1 MRKVITFIL
10 AFCLSVSAAS
20 AESISKTIRS
30 SKINPSAISVS
41 VRDMKDGKIVYSWHD
56 KSPMTPAST
65 LKLVTLMGS
74 LDSLGSDYEFS
85 TSLYK
90 SVNNDLYLKL
100 GADPFLSSSDLD
112 TLFEAAVSKKIIEPK
127 KIFIDDSIF
136 DSIEWGEGWQWDDE
150 LNPLMQKFSAYNI
163 DKNTLNII
171 VAPKTGLKVPYISI
185 KPYYPIN
192 VMNLVLADAN
202 SGRNNLTVE
211 KNTIYTPNTISISGT
226 ISSQAIVNI
235 PVPNPRVYFK
245 MRLDDVIRKN
255 KIMYL
260 KSYPRAKM
268 PSDKI
273 YLVKEVKHSIDEAI
287 PEVLKNSNN
296 FIAETLFKLAGA
308 NYTHSMG
315 TADNSYSMLKE
326 YLNGLNVS
334 SEDIKFVDG
343 SGVSKNNIMTA
354 DFMTDFL
361 YKVSSD
367 KNFELLKSNMPIPGE
382 GTLKTRMLYFKDSLK
397 AKTGTLSDTSA
408 IAGYIT
414 TRKGKVYAFDIMV
427 KDAKSS
433 MSDKKDIEE
442 QILREIY
449 MN

>member
-10 AFCLSVSAAS
+10 ALCMSVSAVC

-41 VRDMKDGKIVYSWHD
+41 VRDMKDGKVVYSWHE

-65 LKLVTLMGS
+65 LKLVSIMGA
-74 LDSLGSDYEFS
+74 LNSLGEDYEFS

-90 SVNNDLYLKL
+90 STNNDLYVKL
-100 GADPFLSSSDLD
+100 GADPFLSAYDLG
-112 TLFEAAVSKKIIEPK
+112 TMFEAAVSKKITEPK
-127 KIFIDDSIF
+127 RIYIDDSIF
-136 DSIEWGEGWQWDDE
+136 DSVEWGEGWQWDDE

-171 VAPKTGLKVPYISI
+171 VAPKSGLNVPYISV

-192 VMNLVLADAN
+192 IMNLVSTDIN
-202 SGRNNLTVE
+202 SGRNALSVE
-211 KNTIYTPNTISISGT
+211 KNTIYTPNTISVSG
-226 ISSQAIVNI
+226 IVSSQAVENV

-255 KIMYL
+255 KIIYS
-260 KSYPRAKM
+260 KSYPRAKT

-273 YLVKEVKHSIDEAI
+273 YLVKEVKHPIKDAVT
-287 PEVLKNSNN
+287 EVLKNSNN

-308 NYTHSMG
+308 KYCNATG
-315 TADNSYSMLKE
+315 TADNSYKMLDN
-326 YLNGLNVS
+326 YLTGLNVS
-334 SEDIKFVDG
+334 ADDIKIVDG

-361 YKVSSD
+361 FKISAD
-367 KNFELLKSNMPIPGE
+367 KNFEILKSNMPIPGE
-382 GTLKTRMLYFKDSLK
+382 GTLKTRMLYFKDSLR

-414 TRKGKVYAFDIMV
+414 TRKGKVYAFDIMI
-427 KDAKSS
+427 KDPKTS
-433 MSDKKDIEE
+433 MSDKKNLEE
-442 QILREIY
+442 QVLRQIY
-449 MN
+449 MY